1 MCIRD
6 RYSYDTINKEYLNLP
21 PRIPGIEKLGIFDGT
36 LNGKDMYEIKGCKD
50 LYFWFGTD
58 SLGRDLFTRFCYGVR
73 ISLLIG
79 AVSAL
84 LNMIIGVTYG
94 LISCY
99 YGGKL
104 DIFMQRFIEVL
115 NGIPSLVIVS
125 LLVIVL
131 KPGISSIIIAM
142 AISQWT
148 GTARLVRANTLR
160 IKEMEHI
167 MASRTL
173 GVRTGRI
180 MFKEIFPNLLSSVRC
195 V

>member
-1 MCIRD
+1 
-6 RYSYDTINKEYLNLP
+6 
-21 PRIPGIEKLGIFDGT
+21 
-36 LNGKDMYEIKGCKD
+36 MYEIKGCKD

-94 LISCY
+94 LISGY

-142 AISQWT
+142 AISQSVSYT
-148 GTARLVRANTLR
+148 HLDVYKRQ
-160 IKEMEHI
+160 
-167 MASRTL
+167 
-173 GVRTGRI
+173 
-180 MFKEIFPNLLSSVRC
+180 MFVQT
-195 V
+195 